1 MPVSS
6 RYTSNVVLLGQ
17 DKTAASWKSA
27 AGGADKLQR
36 KFSGVSIAAAGV
48 GVAVA
53 GLTVGLA
60 LATKRAL
67 DHADAIA
74 KQADATGLSTDALQE
89 YRHAAS
95 LSGVATEQLDT
106 ALLQFTKRIGEARA
120 DTGSLVEFLDKY
132 DSSMV
137 SALQATRNTDEAL
150 DLVLNTMAGMESQTD
165 RAALA
170 AAAFG
175 RSGVALTNIVRDGAG
190 GLAEMR
196 DEAQRLGLVI
206 PESMTRQA
214 EAANDALN
222 RMGRIVGVS
231 LDKVLISLAPTIE
244 AVGTAFAAAAP
255 HIARFVESMAAA
267 IGGIELLSIEGLR
280 RELMALDADIKD
292 MQDTIDTGVGESM
305 MAASMSI
312 EQLKKERADVA
323 ALLED
328 REAELK
334 MVQDLA
340 DAHGDRGAAADA
352 ASKAELAAGERLLQ
366 SLTDQ
371 AAQLGMTQ
379 EEQLRFRLDKTLGA
393 ITAAELTFEQRT
405 DARIAAVQIFHDELA
420 AVQITA
426 QERAELAA
434 QDHLARMQQMELEHQ
449 EITKALWASGMD
461 GKLQIVGDVLG
472 QLAALQDSK
481 SKAMFK
487 VGQLAA
493 IAETTINTYRSATA
507 AYAALAGIPVIGPA
521 LGAAAAAAAIA
532 AGLANVQAIRSQQ
545 FGGGGGGGFHVP
557 QAPSPG
563 IQVPAAPPP
572 PDLDGQAGGQ
582 KTLFLNIESEA
593 GLFTDE
599 QLRDI
604 LRRLGDLISDGYDL
618 RVA

>member
-1 MPVSS
+1 MPASS

-17 DKTAASWKSA
+17 DKTASAWKSA
-27 AGGADKLQR
+27 GGGADKLQR

-48 GVAVA
+48 GVAAAGMTVA
-53 GLTVGLA
+53 LA
-60 LATKRAL
+60 IATKRAL

-74 KQADATGLSTDALQE
+74 KQADATGLTTDALQE
-89 YRHAAS
+89 YRHAAA

-106 ALLQFTKRIGEARA
+106 AFLQFTKRIGEARA
-120 DTGSLVEFLDKY
+120 DTGSLVEFLAKY
-132 DSSMV
+132 DQSMV
-137 SALQATRNTDEAL
+137 DALQATKNTDEAL
-150 DLVLNTMAGMESQTD
+150 DLVLTTMADMENQTD

-175 RSGVALTNIVRDGAG
+175 RSGVAMTNIVRDGAD
-190 GLAEMR
+190 GLAAMR

-214 EAANDALN
+214 EAANDALH

-255 HIARFVESMAAA
+255 HIAAFVESMAAA

-280 RELMALDADIKD
+280 RELAGLDEDIQA
-292 MQDTIDTGVGESM
+292 MQTEIATGVGESM
-305 MAASMSI
+305 MAASMNLS
-312 EQLKKERADVA
+312 QLEAERETVLR
-323 ALLED
+323 LLED
-328 REAELK
+328 REAELE
-334 MVQDLA
+334 MVMRLA
-340 DAHGDRGAAADA
+340 DAHGERGAAADA

-379 EEQLRFRLDKTLGA
+379 EETLKFRLDKTLGA

-405 DARIAAVQIFHDELA
+405 EARIAAVQIFHDELA
-420 AVQITA
+420 VIQMTA

-434 QDHLARMQQMELEHQ
+434 QDHLQRLQDMELQHQ
-449 EITKALWASGMD
+449 EITKALWASGWQ
-461 GKLQIVGDVLG
+461 GKLDVTAGVLG
-472 QLAALQDSK
+472 QLSTLQDSK

-493 IAETTINTYRSATA
+493 IAETTINTYRSATS
-507 AYAALAGIPVIGPA
+507 AYAALAGIPIVGPA

-545 FGGGGGGGFHVP
+545 FGGGGGGAARVP
-557 QAPSPG
+557 DTGTPG
-563 IQVPAAPPP
+563 VTVPPAPPAP
-572 PDLDGQAGGQ
+572 EINGQAARR
-582 KTLFLNIESEA
+582 TVFLSIQSES
-593 GLFTDE
+593 GLFTED
-599 QLRDI
+599 QVI
-604 LRRLGDLISDGYDL
+604 DLFKRFGELVGDGYDI
-618 RVA
+618 VPT